1 MRYFEPVAYFTHLT
15 KFYTII
21 KHSQHQ
27 FFVPT
32 MSIQVSI
39 LKYIL
44 TESGGSILQCKNR
57 NLKKNSLVA
66 WSHSKWLN
74 CKDTCKSRVGQNY
87 KRQKNLLNT
96 KTVWEILLTHALAE
110 ADAGR
115 GGGTPCKSRSDPF
128 VAIRNRTKL

>member
-1 MRYFEPVAYFTHLT
+1 MGYFEPVAYFTHLT

-21 KHSQHQ
+21 RHSQHQ

-57 NLKKNSLVA
+57 NLKKELFSCLVTF
-66 WSHSKWLN
+66 KM
-74 CKDTCKSRVGQNY
+74 
-87 KRQKNLLNT
+87 
-96 KTVWEILLTHALAE
+96 AE
-110 ADAGR
+110 LQGY
-115 GGGTPCKSRSDPF
+115 
-128 VAIRNRTKL
+128 L

>member
-1 MRYFEPVAYFTHLT
+1 MGYFEPVAYFTHLT

-21 KHSQHQ
+21 RHSQHQ

-44 TESGGSILQCKNR
+44 TESGGSILQCKSR

-87 KRQKNLLNT
+87 KRQKKFT
-96 KTVWEILLTHALAE
+96 KHQNSLGNIIDTCF
-110 ADAGR
+110 GR
-115 GGGTPCKSRSDPF
+115 GRCWQRQRW
-128 VAIRNRTKL
+128 RNSL